1 MRPHTNP
8 WLHMLQRFTLRSISI
23 IQSLPVNDLSYL
35 QCSKRNIYNDWIIR
49 VSVNNELKYQAACPS
64 NIASSVLMGMLYYLL
79 IDIQFPDGKSELFI
93 DIDKSGLFINIKKRD
108 LSIPINDLSTCS
120 NFVIGDVNK
129 RYQFYR
135 LTIIFFMMFRQNI
148 NYIIHFVDIQLG
160 MKKKIICRKIA
171 STFGVLF
178 WNDHRPSKN
187 GLNL

>member
-1 MRPHTNP
+1 MSVEYCKLGADGNVILPTN
-8 WLHMLQRFTLRSISI
+8 R
-23 IQSLPVNDLSYL
+23 Y
-35 QCSKRNIYNDWIIR
+35 
-49 VSVNNELKYQAACPS
+49 
-64 NIASSVLMGMLYYLL
+64 
-79 IDIQFPDGKSELFI
+79 PDGKSELFI

-160 MKKKIICRKIA
+160 MKK
-171 STFGVLF
+171 
-178 WNDHRPSKN
+178 
-187 GLNL
+187 